1 MWPVDCP
8 PCYVADPAELPPET
22 RPYYQAGSGSGWILR
37 DILDHLMSVNTPVQL
52 RPVYEIRQYSH
63 RRASFLKRNLVP
75 DDSLPR
81 LPLYPE
87 RLEDYRSQDAA
98 DALHSDLLYSPSGVI
113 YPEFRQYWLQ
123 D

>member
-81 LPLYPE
+81 LPALSRKVG
-87 RLEDYRSQDAA
+87 RLSQPRCCRRVAQRSFVQPFGCH
-98 DALHSDLLYSPSGVI
+98 LP
-113 YPEFRQYWLQ
+113 
-123 D
+123 